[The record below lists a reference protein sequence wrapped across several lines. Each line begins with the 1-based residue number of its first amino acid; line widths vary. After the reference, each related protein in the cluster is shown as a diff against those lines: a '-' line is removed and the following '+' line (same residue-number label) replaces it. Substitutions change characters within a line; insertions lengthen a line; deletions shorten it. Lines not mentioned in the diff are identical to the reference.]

1 MSDVRVFDETI
12 RDEGCE
18 KCGHVVTAST
28 RRTVRWLC
36 GQLYWACAECG
47 HNIVSWCKDD
57 AERKA

>member
-47 HNIVSWCKDD
+47 LVWAELD
-57 AERKA
+57 AQ